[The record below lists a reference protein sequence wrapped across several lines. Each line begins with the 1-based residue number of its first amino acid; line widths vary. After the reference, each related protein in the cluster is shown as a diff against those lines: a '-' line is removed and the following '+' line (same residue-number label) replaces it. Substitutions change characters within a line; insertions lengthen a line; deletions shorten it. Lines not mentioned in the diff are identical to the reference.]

1 MFQLEY
7 GTLTYIDESTH
18 EIKGSVYLKGYTVT
32 LEPSTNNHP
41 SPQIH
46 LKSNSSSK
54 DLKLRFDDEQ
64 DREKWAQAFRDS
76 IEACDSII

>member
-18 EIKGSVYLKGYTVT
+18 EIKGSVYLKGYTVK
-32 LEPSTNNHP
+32 LEDSYYHT

-46 LKSNSSSK
+46 LKSNNPSSK
-54 DLKLRFDDEQ
+54 DLKLRFEDEQ
-64 DREKWAQAFRDS
+64 EREKWAQAFRDS
-76 IEACDSII
+76 I